1 MNRTVLVVVLVVI
14 GVLVDVATGYSP
26 FPGYAALLG
35 LAGCAGIIIISKW
48 LGKIWLQ
55 KPEDHYPDDVPA
67 DVQEDLRG

>member
-1 MNRTVLVVVLVVI
+1 MNRAVPVVVLVVI
-14 GVLVDVATGYSP
+14 GVLVDLWTGYSP

-35 LAGCAGIIIISKW
+35 LVGCAGIIIVSKW
-48 LGKIWLQ
+48 LGTVWLQ